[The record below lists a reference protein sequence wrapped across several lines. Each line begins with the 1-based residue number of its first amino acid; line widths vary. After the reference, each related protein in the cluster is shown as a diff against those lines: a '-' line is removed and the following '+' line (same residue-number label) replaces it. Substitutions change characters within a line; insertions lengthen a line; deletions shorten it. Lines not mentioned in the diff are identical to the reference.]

1 MRRFERIDAPR
12 ARDAVLPKRATAH
25 SAGYDFVAPNDIVVH
40 AGGDGV
46 AMLYTGVKARM
57 EPDEFLMMCIRSS
70 LGIKWGLAL
79 ANGTGIIDA
88 DYYGNPNNDG
98 EICIALVNRDPYHDV
113 KIHKGDRIAQ
123 GIFMKYLLAEDDET
137 DTERNGGVGSTGK

>member
-1 MRRFERIDAPR
+1 MRRFERIDVPR

-25 SAGYDFVAPNDIVVH
+25 SAGYDFVAPYDIIVH
-40 AGGDGV
+40 AGGGLV
-46 AMLYTGVKARM
+46 ATLRTGIKVRM

-88 DYYGNPNNDG
+88 DYYGNLKNDG

-137 DTERNGGVGSTGK
+137 DAERNGGVGSTGK

>member
-12 ARDAVLPKRATAH
+12 GRGAALPKRATEH

-46 AMLYTGVKARM
+46 ATLKTGIKAHM
-57 EPDEFLMMCIRSS
+57 EPDEFLMICIRSS

-113 KIHKGDRIAQ
+113 KIHKGDRIVQ

-137 DTERNGGVGSTGK
+137 DAERNGGVGSTGK

>member
-1 MRRFERIDAPR
+1 MRRFERINAPR

-25 SAGYDFVAPNDIVVH
+25 SAGYDFVAPYDIIVR
-40 AGGDGV
+40 ASGNRV
-46 AMLYTGVKARM
+46 ATLRTGIKVCM

-98 EICIALVNRDPYHDV
+98 EICIALVNRDPYRDV
-113 KIHKGDRIAQ
+113 KIRKGDRIAQ
-123 GIFMKYLLAEDDET
+123 GIFMKYLLAEGDEAVA
-137 DTERNGGVGSTGK
+137 ERNGGVGSTGK

>member
-12 ARDAVLPKRATAH
+12 ARDAVLPKRATAN
-25 SAGYDFVAPNDIVVH
+25 SAGYDFVALYDIIVH
-40 AGGDGV
+40 AGGSIV
-46 AMLYTGVKARM
+46 ATLRTGIKARM

-113 KIHKGDRIAQ
+113 KIHKGDRIVQ
-123 GIFMKYLLAEDDET
+123 GIFMKYLLAEDDRANA
-137 DTERNGGVGSTGK
+137 ERNGGVGSTGE

>member
-1 MRRFERIDAPR
+1 MRRFERIDVPR

-25 SAGYDFVAPNDIVVH
+25 SAGYDFVAPEDIIVH
-40 AGGDGV
+40 AGRGFV
-46 AMLYTGVKARM
+46 ATVKTGIKARM
-57 EPDEFLMMCIRSS
+57 EPDEFLMICIRSS

-98 EICIALVNRDPYHDV
+98 EICIAFVNRDPYRDV
-113 KIHKGDRIAQ
+113 KIQKGDRIAQ

>member
-12 ARDAVLPKRATAH
+12 AIDAALPKRATAH
-25 SAGYDFVAPNDIVVH
+25 SAGYDFVAPYDIVIY
-40 AGGDGV
+40 AGGRAV
-46 AMLYTGVKARM
+46 AMLHTGVKARM

-88 DYYGNPNNDG
+88 DYYGNSNNDG
-98 EICIALVNRDPYHDV
+98 EICIALVNHDPYRDV

-137 DTERNGGVGSTGK
+137 DAERNGGVGSTGK

>member
-12 ARDAVLPKRATAH
+12 ARDAVLPKRASGAFC
-25 SAGYDFVAPNDIVVH
+25 GIRLCGPNDIIVH
-40 AGGDGV
+40 AGGSFV
-46 AMLYTGVKARM
+46 ATVKTGIKARM
-57 EPDEFLMMCIRSS
+57 EPDEFLMMCIRSL

-98 EICIALVNRDPYHDV
+98 EICIALVNRDPYRDV
-113 KIHKGDRIAQ
+113 KIHEGDRIAQ
-123 GIFMKYLLAEDDET
+123 GIFMKYLLADDDKT
-137 DTERNGGVGSTGK
+137 DAERNGGVGSTGK

>member
-12 ARDAVLPKRATAH
+12 AIDAALPKRATAH
-25 SAGYDFVAPNDIVVH
+25 SAGYDFVAPYDIIVH
-40 AGGDGV
+40 AGGSIV
-46 AMLYTGVKARM
+46 ATLRTGIKACM

-70 LGIKWGLAL
+70 QGIKWGLAL

-88 DYYGNPNNDG
+88 DYYGNPDNDG
-98 EICIALVNRDPYHDV
+98 EICIALVNREPYRDV

-123 GIFMKYLLAEDDET
+123 GIFIKYLLTEDDET
-137 DTERNGGVGSTGK
+137 NAERNGGVGSTGK

>member
-1 MRRFERIDAPR
+1 MRRFERIDVPR
-12 ARDAVLPKRATAH
+12 ARDAVLPKRATVH

-46 AMLYTGVKARM
+46 ATLHTGVKVRM

-88 DYYGNPNNDG
+88 DYYGNPDNDG
-98 EICIALVNRDPYHDV
+98 EICIALVNRDPYRDV

>member
-1 MRRFERIDAPR
+1 MRRFERVDVPR
-12 ARDAVLPKRATAH
+12 AIDAVLPKRATAH
-25 SAGYDFVAPNDIVVH
+25 SAGYDFVAPYDIIVH
-40 AGGDGV
+40 AGGSLV
-46 AMLYTGVKARM
+46 ATLKTGIKARM
-57 EPDEFLMMCIRSS
+57 EHDEFLMMCIRSS

-113 KIHKGDRIAQ
+113 KIRKGDRIAQ
-123 GIFMKYLLAEDDET
+123 GIFMKYLLAEDDKAAG
-137 DTERNGGVGSTGK
+137 ERTGGVGSTGD

>member
-12 ARDAVLPKRATAH
+12 ARDVALPKRATAH
-25 SAGYDFVAPNDIVVH
+25 SAGYDFVAPEDINLY
-40 AGGDGV
+40 AGGRSI
-46 AMLYTGVKARM
+46 AMVRTCIKARM

-88 DYYGNPNNDG
+88 DYYGNPENDG
-98 EICIALVNRDPYHDV
+98 EICIALVNQDPYRDV

-123 GIFMKYLLAEDDET
+123 GIFMKYLLAEDDKANA
-137 DTERNGGVGSTGK
+137 ERNGGVGSTGK

>member
-12 ARDAVLPKRATAH
+12 GRGAALPKRATAN
-25 SAGYDFVAPNDIVVH
+25 SAGYDFVAPYDIIVH
-40 AGGDGV
+40 AGGSIV
-46 AMLYTGVKARM
+46 ATLKTGIKARM
-57 EPDEFLMMCIRSS
+57 EPDEFLMIFIRSS

-98 EICIALVNRDPYHDV
+98 EICIALVNRDPYRDV

-123 GIFMKYLLAEDDET
+123 GIFMKYLLTEDDKANA
-137 DTERNGGVGSTGK
+137 ERNGGVGSTGK

>member
-1 MRRFERIDAPR
+1 MRRFERVNVPR
-12 ARDAVLPKRATAH
+12 AIDAVLPKRATAH

-40 AGGDGV
+40 AGGSIV
-46 AMLYTGVKARM
+46 STLHTGVKARM

-70 LGIKWGLAL
+70 LGIKWGLTL

-123 GIFMKYLLAEDDET
+123 GIFVKYLLAEDDET

>member
-1 MRRFERIDAPR
+1 MRRFERVDVPR
-12 ARDAVLPKRATAH
+12 ARDAVLPKRATAR
-25 SAGYDFVAPNDIVVH
+25 SAGYDFVAPYDIIVH
-40 AGGDGV
+40 AGGSNV
-46 AMLYTGVKARM
+46 ATLRTGIKAHM

-88 DYYGNPNNDG
+88 DYYGNPDNDG

-113 KIHKGDRIAQ
+113 KIHRGDRIAQ
-123 GIFMKYLLAEDDET
+123 GIFMKYLLADDDET